1 MPPIGRVFRCLGA
14 RRWDSGDPMAHVPP
28 LDLPAVPGRW
38 NGPGQYTLYTS
49 HTAAVAIEEKRR
61 HLARGPRTVVG
72 SILAAVGD
80 PAAAGVVVVSFQPG
94 GTIAAKTFDGRDL
107 DRPIFD
113 RWLEPCGNARAY
125 AARLIKRGFDHLI
138 VPSSPVPAG
147 WNSVFYLLGAGQ
159 PSADALPA
167 RRDCRVARRARV
179 TSTEPD
185 CPPGVDRHRGMTL
198 H

>member
-1 MPPIGRVFRCLGA
+1 MPRVFRCLGA

-49 HTAAVAIEEKRR
+49 HSAAIAIEEKRR
-61 HLARGPRTVVG
+61 HLARSPRTVVG
-72 SILAAVGD
+72 SILAAVGEA
-80 PAAAGVVVVSFQPG
+80 PAAEVIVVSFQPS
-94 GTIAAKTFDGRDL
+94 GTIGRRTFDGQTAVE
-107 DRPIFD
+107 RPTFD

-125 AARLIKRGFDHLI
+125 AARLVRRGFDHLV
-138 VPSSPVPAG
+138 VPSSPVPTG
-147 WNSVFYLLGAGQ
+147 WNSVFYLLGPGQ
-159 PSADALPA
+159 PGPEALPT
-167 RRDCRVARRARV
+167 RRACRVARRARV

-185 CPPGVDRHRGMTL
+185 CPPAIDRRRVVTL